1 MDSHILVECVDS
13 VRICAG
19 SQSGKQVGGQN
30 HNIYSIIHF
39 FCLSDFSFQ
48 FEIKNK
54 SNLEM
59 VIFLWSRNS

>member
-1 MDSHILVECVDS
+1 MDSDILVECVDS

-48 FEIKNK
+48 FEIKSK

-59 VIFLWSRNS
+59 VIFLRSRNS

>member
-1 MDSHILVECVDS
+1 MDSDILVECVDS
-13 VRICAG
+13 VRICAR
-19 SQSGKQVGGQN
+19 SQSGRQVGGQN
-30 HNIYSIIHF
+30 HNICSIMHF

-48 FEIKNK
+48 FEIKNE